1 MQISWH
7 KDTYEKFRQLVA
19 KMPVFMRAIAE
30 KALIERA
37 ESIVKKD
44 NRSEIT
50 EKDMVDSFFIETPF
64 GFQGMMKN
72 DLNMVGIDYT
82 KYGYEK

>member
-1 MQISWH
+1 MDISWD
-7 KDTYEKFRQLVA
+7 KTTQEKFKQLVA
-19 KMPVFMRAIAE
+19 KMPVFMRPIAE
-30 KALIERA
+30 KALAERA
-37 ESIVKKD
+37 EAIVKKD

-50 EKDMVDSFFIETPF
+50 EKDMVDAFFIETPF

-72 DLNMVGIDYT
+72 DLIALGIDYT